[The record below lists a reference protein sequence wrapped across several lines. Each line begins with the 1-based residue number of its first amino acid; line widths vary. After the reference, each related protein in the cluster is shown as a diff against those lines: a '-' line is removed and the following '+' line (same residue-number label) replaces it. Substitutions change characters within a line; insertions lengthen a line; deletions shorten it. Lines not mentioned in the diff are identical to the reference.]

1 MTTRLDRLFL
11 LLETGS
17 TPLIRKSA
25 AEQLGEVQKLHPHEL
40 NNLLS
45 KVHKFLRSLNWDT
58 RIAAG
63 QAIEAITRNV
73 PQWNPIGM
81 PKEEG
86 FSKQNDQ
93 SPGNLLFSHF
103 DINKVLL
110 HGSSLLGSEG
120 HEYDLEESGLD
131 LEDKERLIRQRQ
143 LLNKRLGLD
152 MAGTLGIET
161 DSIFNDEDLTQNK
174 IDTNS
179 IDRCKKCVGD
189 LVKQQLMYVTSGMSA
204 RERNKA
210 RRKARNLAKQRS
222 KEAQQSESTSTETEP
237 NRKKVK
243 LSLNEKLE
251 DDRLIIDV
259 ATANTS
265 IEDSEEWPFES
276 FCEVLM
282 NDLFHNAWEVRHGAA
297 TGLREVV
304 KLHGKGAGRATDTP
318 IDQMVIMNQTW
329 LCDLG
334 LRLLC
339 VLALDRFGDFVAD
352 EVVAPVR
359 ETCAQTLGVVIHLL
373 DSDGVHSVVSA
384 LLALLAQD
392 QWEVRH
398 GGLLGLKYLLAVRK
412 NMTTELL
419 PKILPCILEGLK
431 DVDDDVRAVAAT
443 ALVPV
448 CNELVSLLPDQVPRI
463 IAMLWEILLD
473 LDDLTASTN
482 SIMTLLSTLLRYPEG
497 EQATQC
503 SDHSLVELVPRLWPF
518 LRHNISTVRKASLQ
532 TFHTLLILEHS
543 KNHPKN
549 WLLPLLSDSLRHIFQ
564 RTLLESNPDILTLV
578 EKVWSQL
585 LSQAPLENL
594 TEASVAWLG
603 VWFCLLMQPAKI
615 PFDPAYILEAKHRG
629 RDQQVQKNPH
639 RQPTENSVNFDAS
652 TKQKDFLAGIDS
664 YNDSSIEADICIT
677 RARMTGA
684 KLLGKLCL
692 FLTAVEADDLTP
704 AKSLDPICKLM
715 IFHLSSN
722 SALQRFVVAHIIYA
736 WGCHTGGTKQ
746 HLSCT
751 EDLKQ
756 RIHTCLNE
764 AIYFDEIA
772 VSFARMQTECRDF
785 IAGLKQQG
793 VNIESF
799 FPPGVILTFEQAHAL
814 TSTVF
819 DTLKTNLK
827 PKPLQTFEER
837 RSQLKICVS
846 QTALEQ
852 QIYSVRVQC
861 SLAMAAIMQN
871 ILPEKLNPVIRPLMD
886 CIKKEENREIQ
897 MCAANCLAKLLKMCV
912 SRSPN
917 PSDKVIKNLC
927 TCLCSDPSI
936 TPAIKLAL
944 KDSDD
949 QNNEVGCTEHSGIL
963 TLTNQQK
970 TPEKN
975 YKNCQQSTAASNVQV
990 DAMTNENE
998 ISERFLAVQRMG
1010 ADCAL
1015 STIARHFQDDLP
1027 TEVPAL
1033 WANITLNLNEEKV
1046 KESNSSNVPETELQD
1061 LINSLQVLEVV
1072 SASLSK
1078 SLLSQ
1083 VLDLLPHLSGYLQ
1096 NCYTSVRHLA
1106 CRVVGSLAQLDSLHV
1121 MTHIIEV
1128 VLPYLSASDN
1138 LTQRQ
1143 GACEVLANII
1153 DRLGVNI
1160 IPFIVLL
1167 VVPILGRMCDQN
1179 EAVRLMATHCF
1190 AALICLLPL
1199 EGSLSH
1205 DVKMKSSLLE
1215 QKERERKFLD
1225 QLLDSSKIEN
1235 YCVSVPISAELRK
1248 YQQDGINWL
1257 GFLNKYKLH
1266 GILCDDMG
1274 LGKTLQS
1281 ICILSSDHST
1291 RAELFK
1297 LSGSPDCAALPSIVV
1312 CPPTLTGHWIY
1323 EIEKFVSSKYLN
1335 PLHYTGP
1342 PCERIKLQKLVK
1354 KHNLV
1359 VVSYDIVRNDI
1370 DFFGSINWNYCILD
1384 EGHVIKNGRT
1394 KLSKAVKQ
1402 LNCNHRLILSGT
1414 PIQNNVLD
1422 LWSLFDFL
1430 MPGFL
1435 GTEKQFQARYGKPIL
1450 QSRDAKSTSKEQEA
1464 GALAMESLH
1473 RHILPFILRRLKD
1486 DVLQDLPPKIMQDYY
1501 CDLSPLQV
1509 KLYEDF
1515 TRSHAK
1521 KNVEKSVHSLDNDS
1535 TPATTSTSTTTTTTS
1550 STTTQSQKGG
1560 HGSIHIFQ
1568 ALQYLRKVCNHP
1580 ALVLTPQ
1587 HPKYSEMTEQLSGQ
1601 QSTLQDIQHAP
1612 KLTALRQLLYDC
1624 GIGVSPTGGTNTTT
1638 PVVNQHRVLLF
1649 CQLKSMLNIVENDL
1663 LKVHMPNVT
1672 YLRLDGSIPA
1682 GSRHSIVN
1690 RFNNDPSID
1699 ILLLTTHVGG
1709 LGLNLTGA
1717 DTVVFVE
1724 HDWNPMKDLQAM
1736 DRAHR
1741 IGQKK
1746 VVNVYRLITRGTLEE
1761 KIMGLQKFK
1770 LTVANTVISQDNSSL
1785 RTMGTDQL
1793 LDLFNLDVYQKNT
1806 DKSETKD
1813 SSSSGGGGG
1822 GGGGSNKKQGNN
1834 PQESIRSILDGLGDL
1849 WDEKQYE
1856 NEYNLDTFLQSLES

>member
-40 NNLLS
+40 NSLLS
-45 KVHKFLRSLNWDT
+45 KVHKFLRNLNWDT

-63 QAIEAITRNV
+63 QAVEAIARNV
-73 PQWNPIGM
+73 PDWNPIGL

-86 FSKQNDQ
+86 FPKQNYQ
-93 SPGNLLFSHF
+93 SPGSLLFSHF

-120 HEYDLEESGLD
+120 HEYDLEESGIDLD
-131 LEDKERLIRQRQ
+131 DKERLIKQRQ

-161 DSIFNDEDLTQNK
+161 DSIFNDEDLAQNK
-174 IDTNS
+174 MDTNS
-179 IDRCKKCVGD
+179 MDRCKKSVGE

-222 KEAQQSESTSTETEP
+222 KEAQQSESASNDSEP
-237 NRKKVK
+237 NLKKVK

-251 DDRLIIDV
+251 EDRLIIDV
-259 ATANTS
+259 AVPNS
-265 IEDSEEWPFES
+265 SVEDCEEWPFES

-282 NDLFHNAWEVRHGAA
+282 NDLFHNAWEIRHGAA

-304 KLHGKGAGRATDTP
+304 KLHGRGAGRATDTP
-318 IDQMVIMNQTW
+318 VDQMVIMNQTW

-359 ETCAQTLGVVIHLL
+359 ETCAQTLGVVINLL

-384 LLALLAQD
+384 LLALLAQS

-412 NMTTELL
+412 NMTNELL

-431 DVDDDVRAVAAT
+431 DDDDDVRAVAAT

-448 CNELVSLLPDQVPRI
+448 CNELVKLLPNEVPKI
-463 IAMLWEILLD
+463 IGMLWEILLD

-482 SIMTLLSTLLRYPEG
+482 SIMTLLSTLLCYPEG
-497 EQATQC
+497 EESTQ
-503 SDHSLVELVPRLWPF
+503 SSEHSLVELVPRLWPF
-518 LRHNISTVRKASLQ
+518 LRHNIASVRKASLK
-532 TFHTLLILEHS
+532 TFHTLLNLEQ
-543 KNHPKN
+543 NHPKN
-549 WLLPLLSDSLRHIFQ
+549 WLLPLLSASLRHIFQ
-564 RTLLESNPDILTLV
+564 RALLESNPEILTLV
-578 EKVWSQL
+578 EKVWGQIL
-585 LSQAPLENL
+585 LQVPLENL

-615 PFDPAYILEAKHRG
+615 PFDPSYILEAKHRG
-629 RDQQVQKNPH
+629 RDQQLLKNPL
-639 RQPTENSVNFDAS
+639 RQLNENCTSFNTETS
-652 TKQKDFLAGIDS
+652 TKQKDFLGGSDC
-664 YNDSSIEADICIT
+664 YNESSLEDDIYIT
-677 RARMTGA
+677 RSRMIGA
-684 KLLGKLCL
+684 KLLGKLCT
-692 FLTAVEADDLTP
+692 FLTAVEPDDTDP
-704 AKSLDPICKLM
+704 SKSLDPICKLM
-715 IFHLSSN
+715 IFHLTSN
-722 SALQRFVVAHIIYA
+722 SALQRFVVAQIIYA
-736 WGCHTGGTKQ
+736 WGCENKYP
-746 HLSCT
+746 SCT
-751 EDLKQ
+751 DDLKQ

-772 VSFARMQTECRDF
+772 VSFTRMQTECRDF

-793 VNIESF
+793 LNIEEH
-799 FPPGVILTFEQAHAL
+799 FPPSVILTFEQAYAL
-814 TSTVF
+814 TSTAF
-819 DTLKTNLK
+819 DNLKTNLK
-827 PKPLQTFEER
+827 PKSLQTFEER
-837 RSQLKICVS
+837 RSQLQICIS
-846 QTALEQ
+846 QTTQEQ
-852 QIYSVRVQC
+852 QTYSVRVQC

-897 MCAANCLAKLLKMCV
+897 MCAANCLARLLKMCL
-912 SRSPN
+912 SRTPN

-927 TCLCSDPSI
+927 TFLCSDSSI
-936 TPAIKLAL
+936 TPTIKLAL

-949 QNNEVGCTEHSGIL
+949 QNNEVGCTEYSGIL

-975 YKNCQQSTAASNVQV
+975 YKNCQQASAASNASV
-990 DAMTNENE
+990 DLNTNENE
-998 ISERFLAVQRMG
+998 VNEKFLAIQRVG
-1010 ADCAL
+1010 SECAL
-1015 STIARHFQDDLP
+1015 STIARLFQDDLP

-1033 WANITLNLNEEKV
+1033 WSNITLNLNDNKI
-1046 KESNSSNVPETELQD
+1046 KEANSGKLSETELQEI
-1061 LINSLQVLEVV
+1061 INSLQVLECV
-1072 SASLSK
+1072 ANALSK

-1083 VLDLLPHLSGYLQ
+1083 VLELLPDLSGYLQ
-1096 NCYTSVRHLA
+1096 NCYTSIRHLA
-1106 CRVVGSLAQLDSLHV
+1106 CRVVGTLAQLDTLFV

-1128 VLPYLSASDN
+1128 VLPYLGASDN

-1143 GACEVLANII
+1143 GACEVLANVI

-1190 AALICLLPL
+1190 ATLICLLPL
-1199 EGSLSH
+1199 EAGLS
-1205 DVKMKSSLLE
+1205 DNPKMKTSLVQ
-1215 QKERERKFLD
+1215 QKERERKFLE
-1225 QLLDSSKIEN
+1225 QLLDNSKIEN
-1235 YCVSVPISAELRK
+1235 YVVSVPITAELRK
-1248 YQQDGINWL
+1248 YQQDGVNWL

-1281 ICILSSDHST
+1281 ICILSCDHN
-1291 RAELFK
+1291 RRLDEFK
-1297 LSGSPDCAALPSIVV
+1297 KTGSPDCAHLPSIVV

-1323 EIEKFVSSKYLN
+1323 EIEKFISSKYLN

-1342 PCERIKLQKLVK
+1342 PGERVRLQKLVK

-1370 DFFGSINWNYCILD
+1370 DFFGSIHWNYCILD
-1384 EGHVIKNGRT
+1384 EGHMIKNGKT

-1402 LNCNHRLILSGT
+1402 LCCNHRLILSGT

-1473 RHILPFILRRLKD
+1473 RQVLPFILRRLKD

-1521 KNVEKSVHSLDNDS
+1521 KNVEKSVYSLDEES
-1535 TPATTSTSTTTTTTS
+1535 TNNTKLNNTS
-1550 STTTQSQKGG
+1550 TQSQKPNQGTT
-1560 HGSIHIFQ
+1560 HIFQ

-1580 ALVLTPQ
+1580 ALVLSSQ
-1587 HPKYSEMTEQLSGQ
+1587 HPKYNEIIEQLSAQ
-1601 QSTLQDIQHAP
+1601 QSSLQDIQHAP
-1612 KLTALRQLLYDC
+1612 KLTALKQLLYDC
-1624 GIGVSPTGGTNTTT
+1624 GIGVTSGGNLSSTT

-1663 LKVHMPNVT
+1663 LKAHMPNVT

-1770 LTVANTVISQDNSSL
+1770 MTIANTVISQDNSTL

-1793 LDLFNLDVYQKNT
+1793 LDLFILDVNQRDSDKVNSKDLKNR
-1806 DKSETKD
+1806 KHA
-1813 SSSSGGGGG
+1813 
-1822 GGGGSNKKQGNN
+1822 NQ
-1834 PQESIRSILDGLGDL
+1834 QESIRSILDSLGDL

-1856 NEYNLDTFLQSLES
+1856 SEYNLDTFLKSLNT

>member
-40 NNLLS
+40 NSLLS
-45 KVHKFLRSLNWDT
+45 KVHKFLRNLNWDT

-63 QAIEAITRNV
+63 QAVEAIARNV
-73 PQWNPIGM
+73 PDWNPIGL

-86 FSKQNDQ
+86 FPKQNYQ
-93 SPGNLLFSHF
+93 SPGSLLFSHF

-120 HEYDLEESGLD
+120 HEYDLEESGIDLD
-131 LEDKERLIRQRQ
+131 DKERLIKQRQ

-161 DSIFNDEDLTQNK
+161 DSIFNDEDLAQNK
-174 IDTNS
+174 MDTNS
-179 IDRCKKCVGD
+179 MDRCKKSVGE

-222 KEAQQSESTSTETEP
+222 KEAQQSP
-237 NRKKVK
+237 PVK
-243 LSLNEKLE
+243 SN
-251 DDRLIIDV
+251 
-259 ATANTS
+259 
-265 IEDSEEWPFES
+265 F
-276 FCEVLM
+276 
-282 NDLFHNAWEVRHGAA
+282 
-297 TGLREVV
+297 
-304 KLHGKGAGRATDTP
+304 
-318 IDQMVIMNQTW
+318 
-329 LCDLG
+329 
-334 LRLLC
+334 
-339 VLALDRFGDFVAD
+339 
-352 EVVAPVR
+352 VVAPVR
-359 ETCAQTLGVVIHLL
+359 ETCAQTLGVVINLL

-384 LLALLAQD
+384 LLALLAQS

-412 NMTTELL
+412 NMTNELL

-431 DVDDDVRAVAAT
+431 DDDDDVRAVAAT

-448 CNELVSLLPDQVPRI
+448 CNELVKLLPNEVPKI
-463 IAMLWEILLD
+463 IGMLWEILLD

-482 SIMTLLSTLLRYPEG
+482 SIMTLLSTLLCYPEG
-497 EQATQC
+497 EESTQ
-503 SDHSLVELVPRLWPF
+503 SSEHSLVELVPRLWPF
-518 LRHNISTVRKASLQ
+518 LRHNIASVRKASLK
-532 TFHTLLILEHS
+532 TFHTLLNLEQ
-543 KNHPKN
+543 NHPKN
-549 WLLPLLSDSLRHIFQ
+549 WLLPLLSASLRHIFQ
-564 RTLLESNPDILTLV
+564 RALLESNPEILTLV
-578 EKVWSQL
+578 EKVWGQIL
-585 LSQAPLENL
+585 LQVPLENL

-615 PFDPAYILEAKHRG
+615 PFDPSYILEAKHRG
-629 RDQQVQKNPH
+629 RDQQLLKNPL
-639 RQPTENSVNFDAS
+639 RQLNENCTSFNTETS
-652 TKQKDFLAGIDS
+652 TKQKDFLGGSDC
-664 YNDSSIEADICIT
+664 YNESSLEDDIYIT
-677 RARMTGA
+677 RSRMIGA
-684 KLLGKLCL
+684 KLLGKLCT
-692 FLTAVEADDLTP
+692 FLTAVEPDDTDP
-704 AKSLDPICKLM
+704 SKSLDPICKLM
-715 IFHLSSN
+715 IFHLTSN
-722 SALQRFVVAHIIYA
+722 SALQRFVVAQIIYA
-736 WGCHTGGTKQ
+736 WGCENKYP
-746 HLSCT
+746 SCT
-751 EDLKQ
+751 DDLKQ

-772 VSFARMQTECRDF
+772 VSFTRMQTECRDF

-793 VNIESF
+793 LNIEEH
-799 FPPGVILTFEQAHAL
+799 FPPSVILTFEQAYAL
-814 TSTVF
+814 TSTAF
-819 DTLKTNLK
+819 DNLKTNLK
-827 PKPLQTFEER
+827 PKSLQTFEER
-837 RSQLKICVS
+837 RSQLQICIS
-846 QTALEQ
+846 QTTQEQ
-852 QIYSVRVQC
+852 QTYSVRVQC

-897 MCAANCLAKLLKMCV
+897 SSATDCFHIQHMVPFNLTFIFHCHLKPIPTTYLTCISQLTPLMMCAANCLARLLKMCL
-912 SRSPN
+912 SRTPN

-927 TCLCSDPSI
+927 TFLCSDSSI
-936 TPAIKLAL
+936 TPTIKLAL

-949 QNNEVGCTEHSGIL
+949 QNNEVGCTEYSGIL

-975 YKNCQQSTAASNVQV
+975 YKNCQQASAASNASV
-990 DAMTNENE
+990 DLNTNENE
-998 ISERFLAVQRMG
+998 VNEKFLAIQRVG
-1010 ADCAL
+1010 SECAL
-1015 STIARHFQDDLP
+1015 STIARLFQDDLP

-1033 WANITLNLNEEKV
+1033 WSNITLNLNDNKI
-1046 KESNSSNVPETELQD
+1046 KEANSGKLSETELQEI
-1061 LINSLQVLEVV
+1061 INSLQVLECV
-1072 SASLSK
+1072 ANALSK

-1083 VLDLLPHLSGYLQ
+1083 VLELLPDLSGYLQ
-1096 NCYTSVRHLA
+1096 NCYTSIRHLA
-1106 CRVVGSLAQLDSLHV
+1106 CRVVGTLAQLDTLFV

-1128 VLPYLSASDN
+1128 VLPYLGVSDN

-1143 GACEVLANII
+1143 GACEVLANVI

-1190 AALICLLPL
+1190 ATLICLLPL
-1199 EGSLSH
+1199 EAGLS
-1205 DVKMKSSLLE
+1205 DNPKMKTSLVQ
-1215 QKERERKFLD
+1215 QKERERKFLE
-1225 QLLDSSKIEN
+1225 QLLDNSKIEN
-1235 YCVSVPISAELRK
+1235 YVVSVPITAELRK
-1248 YQQDGINWL
+1248 YQQDGVNWL

-1281 ICILSSDHST
+1281 ICILSCDHN
-1291 RAELFK
+1291 RRLDEFK
-1297 LSGSPDCAALPSIVV
+1297 KTGSPDCAHLPSIVV

-1323 EIEKFVSSKYLN
+1323 EIEKFISSKYLN

-1342 PCERIKLQKLVK
+1342 PGERVRLQKLVK

-1370 DFFGSINWNYCILD
+1370 DFFGSIHWNYCILD
-1384 EGHVIKNGRT
+1384 EGHMIKNGKT

-1402 LNCNHRLILSGT
+1402 LCCNHRLILSGT

-1473 RHILPFILRRLKD
+1473 RQVLPFILRRLKD

-1521 KNVEKSVHSLDNDS
+1521 KNVEKSVYSLDEES
-1535 TPATTSTSTTTTTTS
+1535 TNNTKLNNTS
-1550 STTTQSQKGG
+1550 TQSQKPNQGTT
-1560 HGSIHIFQ
+1560 HIFQ

-1580 ALVLTPQ
+1580 ALVLSSQ
-1587 HPKYSEMTEQLSGQ
+1587 HPKYNEIIEQLSAQ
-1601 QSTLQDIQHAP
+1601 QSSLQDIQHAP
-1612 KLTALRQLLYDC
+1612 KLTALKQLLYDC
-1624 GIGVSPTGGTNTTT
+1624 GIGVTSGGNLSSTT

-1663 LKVHMPNVT
+1663 LKAHMPNVT

-1770 LTVANTVISQDNSSL
+1770 MTIANTVISQDNSTL

-1793 LDLFNLDVYQKNT
+1793 LDLFILDVNQRDSDKVNSKDLKNR
-1806 DKSETKD
+1806 KHA
-1813 SSSSGGGGG
+1813 
-1822 GGGGSNKKQGNN
+1822 NQ
-1834 PQESIRSILDGLGDL
+1834 QESIRSILDSLGDL

-1856 NEYNLDTFLQSLES
+1856 SEYNLDTFLKSLNT